1 MMARIP
7 CLVVV
12 VRSSTSGQPSIVIR
26 IRTTGAPPIEGWAKT
41 APLGSNYLPSSFA
54 AEIAALKELGPLV
67 IGRDPRSPAAIDVV
81 MDRAMMAGTAAKAVI
96 NMACWDILGKA
107 TGLPTSAL
115 LGGSLTKNPPGF
127 CVINFGDPETGV
139 KDALA
144 EAEKGFKFMQIKAGA
159 VDPLSDAGRVKAIRK
174 ALPESVTAWADVN
187 AGWNL
192 DQALTYARALGQD
205 ITVPLE
211 QPCRLTSHCA
221 EVGRRTD
228 LPIVM
233 DEGIVIM
240 LDLITA
246 HAAGVTAINIKPS
259 RVGGFT
265 KARTLRDAAIA
276 LDIKVNIDDTWGC
289 ALTTAQNMQLA
300 ASTPPDRLRAVDLFT
315 EWISPMIADVPRMQ
329 SDGRVDYTVLPGNGF
344 GSVNLD
350 MLGEPLFQ
358 VTG

>member
-1 MMARIP
+1 MARIP

-26 IRTTGAPPIEGWAKT
+26 IRTTGAPPIEGWAET

-54 AEIAALKELGPLV
+54 ADIAALKELGPLV
-67 IGRDPRSPAAIDVV
+67 IGLDPRSPAAIDVV

-174 ALPESVTAWADVN
+174 ALPESVTV
-187 AGWNL
+187 
-192 DQALTYARALGQD
+192 
-205 ITVPLE
+205 
-211 QPCRLTSHCA
+211 
-221 EVGRRTD
+221 
-228 LPIVM
+228 
-233 DEGIVIM
+233 
-240 LDLITA
+240 
-246 HAAGVTAINIKPS
+246 
-259 RVGGFT
+259 
-265 KARTLRDAAIA
+265 
-276 LDIKVNIDDTWGC
+276 
-289 ALTTAQNMQLA
+289 
-300 ASTPPDRLRAVDLFT
+300 
-315 EWISPMIADVPRMQ
+315 
-329 SDGRVDYTVLPGNGF
+329 
-344 GSVNLD
+344 
-350 MLGEPLFQ
+350 
-358 VTG
+358 